1 MNGAHNE
8 TPNTRLRRLLAEL
21 ISCPDYTGKLRFKM
35 PQNII
40 LQGAMSDYYRCSL
53 PAEEGRESRIV
64 GGETASEVWIPS
76 STTTCKLSS
85 RLGGAHQ
92 GIQLIQSLY

>member
-64 GGETASEVWIPS
+64 VVKQRQRCGFHQVPRPVS
-76 STTTCKLSS
+76 SALDSVV
-85 RLGGAHQ
+85 
-92 GIQLIQSLY
+92 LIREYS

>member
-64 GGETASEVWIPS
+64 VVKQRQRWIPS